1 MLKFFHKFLHRL
13 HGPKQLV
20 TARLQSEMVWSFQTA
35 ILPPDCLL
43 HRKFV
48 CLQLVVVQTP
58 AKLGKNEKIESGWS
72 NAPDVLCFA
81 CPCLLAYFREVT
93 NLHCAHEAS
102 PCFLLEGGPC
112 LLGLAQNTCYQATI
126 RPVPLESGVVY
137 TPFWHHIPTT
147 LHNSHRLPPPNR
159 EKFDQISPPQPTKAS
174 HTLMPQLFFRPLY
187 SFLPH
192 LCCILC
198 FGSIGTAKIKL
209 RRGLFCLSGQKPLKA
224 HSYMIFKVVVQASV
238 AA

>member
-48 CLQLVVVQTP
+48 CLQLAVVQTP
-58 AKLGKNEKIESGWS
+58 AKLGKNEKIESGWCCLM
-72 NAPDVLCFA
+72 PLTCFV
-81 CPCLLAYFREVT
+81 LLAPVSQRIFGKSLTCTVLMRPAPVSFWKAGHVCLVWPKILVT
-93 NLHCAHEAS
+93 RQR
-102 PCFLLEGGPC
+102 
-112 LLGLAQNTCYQATI
+112 LGLSHLRAVLFTPLSGSISQQHCITLTGFPHLTERNLI
-126 RPVPLESGVVY
+126 RFL
-137 TPFWHHIPTT
+137 
-147 LHNSHRLPPPNR
+147 
-159 EKFDQISPPQPTKAS
+159 PPQPTKAS

-209 RRGLFCLSGQKPLKA
+209 RRGLFCLSGQKPLKGLC
-224 HSYMIFKVVVQASV
+224 SCLKTRIV
-238 AA
+238 